1 MLRQGWTRLPAATVT
16 GRRFFFR
23 IGPDQPAEEV
33 RMGARD
39 KLNQAYIN
47 GAMITGTVLGIVAE
61 SWSIFW
67 IAVIYCLA
75 SSIHVGEIR
84 FTGRGRKR

>member
-1 MLRQGWTRLPAATVT
+1 
-16 GRRFFFR
+16 
-23 IGPDQPAEEV
+23 
-33 RMGARD
+33 MGARD

-47 GAMITGTVLGIVAE
+47 GAMIAGTVLGIVTE

-75 SSIHVGEIR
+75 SSIYTSEIR
-84 FTGRGRKR
+84 FVGRGRKR

>member
-1 MLRQGWTRLPAATVT
+1 VEQVTCGDRNWPRL
-16 GRRFFFR
+16 FFR

-33 RMGARD
+33 RMGSRH
-39 KLNQAYIN
+39 KLNHAYIN